1 MRKISTAIKIT
12 AALAAAALIALAL
25 FVLPQR
31 LAFRGGESYS
41 FYLGNTSKNCR
52 VVTADGQSA
61 QLTRLTLKDVCG
73 ESATY
78 SSFDWQSYLNEV
90 GGKVLFCE
98 ELDDSVNYYCEANL
112 PYSVELYGK
121 KVNLHICIKDSGI
134 TVGTPII
141 FGGY

>member
-1 MRKISTAIKIT
+1 MRKIANAIKII
-12 AALAAAALIALAL
+12 AAIAAAALIALAL
-25 FVLPQR
+25 AVLPQR
-31 LAFRGGESYS
+31 LAFRGGDSYT

-78 SSFDWQSYLNEV
+78 SSFDWQSYLNEI
-90 GGKVLFCE
+90 GGKVLFVE

-112 PYSVELYGK
+112 PYSVKLYDK
-121 KVNLHICIKDSGI
+121 EVNLHICVKDSGI
-134 TVGTPII
+134 TIGTPII

>member
-1 MRKISTAIKIT
+1 MRKILTAIKIT
-12 AALAAAALIALAL
+12 VALAAAATIALAIA
-25 FVLPQR
+25 VLPQR
-31 LAFRGGESYS
+31 LAFKGGESYS
-41 FYLGNTSKNCR
+41 FYLGDTSKNCR

-61 QLTRLTLKDVCG
+61 QLTRLTLKEICG

-78 SSFDWQSYLNEV
+78 SSFDWQSYLKEV
-90 GGKVLFCE
+90 GGTVLFCE
-98 ELDDSVNYYCEANL
+98 ELSDSVNYYCEADL

-121 KVNLHICIKDSGI
+121 TVNLHVCVKESGV